1 MITLPDYPPV
11 FWITAVLAVILVGIA
26 KAGFGGGVGVIATP
40 LMALTIPVADAAALL
55 LPLLIIIDMLSI
67 RYYWGRYHRHSIKIM
82 LPFALVGIG
91 VGALLFSTF
100 SENERAL
107 KMGIGLLSVSFVIWR
122 VVQKVVLGALEKRP
136 LSDNAGRILGGL
148 AGFTSTL
155 AHAGGPPVAIYMLP
169 QQLPRDLFVGTTVLF
184 FTIVNLVKLAPY
196 GALGLLEVGNLR
208 TTLILSPMCYVGV
221 RLGLYLNRRFT
232 NSWFSR
238 IVYTLLLL
246 TGIQLILGQS
256 ISRGASQARLLQV
269 TFDQY
274 RNA

>member
-1 MITLPDYPPV
+1 MIEFPDYPTT

-67 RYYWGRYHRHSIKIM
+67 RYYWGRYHRHSIKIL

-100 SENERAL
+100 SDNERVL
-107 KMGIGLLSVSFVIWR
+107 KVGIGILSVAFVIWR
-122 VVQKVVLGALEKRP
+122 AVQKVVLGALEERP
-136 LSDNAGRILGGL
+136 LSDNAGRVLGAL

-169 QQLPRDLFVGTTVLF
+169 QNLPRDLFVGTTVLF
-184 FTIVNLVKLAPY
+184 FTVVNLVKLVPY
-196 GALGLLEVGNLR
+196 GALGLLEVGNLL
-208 TTLILSPMCYVGV
+208 TILILSPFCYIGV
-221 RLGLYLNRRFT
+221 RLGLYLNGRFT
-232 NSWFSR
+232 DTWFNR
-238 IVYTLLLL
+238 VVYTLLLL
-246 TGIQLILGQS
+246 TGTQLILGQS
-256 ISRGASQARLLQV
+256 LISLL
-269 TFDQY
+269 F
-274 RNA
+274 